1 MKRFIILLIALL
13 LPVSALAL
21 TSVPEGVLTVED
33 EAFANSGV
41 DALIIPAT
49 VTQVGANVL
58 CGSGAAYL
66 YLEGADTVLS
76 EGAAT
81 GVAFV
86 FGPADSSAAA
96 LENFYAADSL
106 VLQDGLYYAVTDTA
120 LPLCPQDASALTGR
134 VTIPKLLEGAPVT
147 SLDAL
152 FLSTAAPSELL
163 VPAYLDL
170 PEGLAATPYETLS
183 VSVPVPDVSE
193 VSAGQSITWST
204 SAEGAYGEVSYL
216 WTFTMNGEV
225 STEVTAEPTIS
236 YIPQA
241 EGSCTAT
248 VSVVDALGDEAASA
262 ESEAVTVS
270 AGQRT
275 FRALLVGNT
284 YPGELGSLAGCDTDI
299 AAMQTMLSTM
309 SGTRFQITRM
319 LNIDAE
325 AIRSNILT
333 VFADAQEG
341 DVSLFY
347 YSGHGAA
354 DGSLVGTGNTF
365 LPVYSL
371 RTALQEIPGT
381 KVVILDCC
389 FSGAVINR
397 SADGEE
403 SPADFNNAIIS
414 AFASLSS
421 TSRSAV
427 NLEDEG
433 YIVLT
438 ACSKDQ
444 ESKTLTDYGRGISFG
459 AFTYSLCYGSGYD
472 EWNIELLSSMPAD
485 TNGNGAITLG
495 EAYADI
501 LPRVEYLNSLV
512 GGTMEQIAQYYGSTS
527 YILWAK

>member
-1 MKRFIILLIALL
+1 MKRFFILLIVLL

-49 VTQVGANVL
+49 VESVGANVL
-58 CGSGAAYL
+58 AGSSASYL
-66 YLEGADTVLS
+66 YLEGADTLLA
-76 EGAAT
+76 EGAAS
-81 GVAFV
+81 GIPFV
-86 FGPADSSAAA
+86 FGPADSSAEA
-96 LENFYAADSL
+96 LENFYPIDSL
-106 VLQDGLYYAVTDTA
+106 VLEDGLYYAVTDAA
-120 LPLCPQDASALTGR
+120 LPLCPQDASALTGS
-134 VTIPKLLEGAPVT
+134 VTIPKLLEGVPVT

-152 FLSTAAPSELL
+152 HLGTAAPAELRI
-163 VPAYLDL
+163 PAYLTL
-170 PEGLAATPYETLS
+170 PEGVTATTYETMT

-193 VSAGQSITWST
+193 SPAGQYITWST
-204 SAEGAYGEVSYL
+204 SVEGAYGDVSYL
-216 WTFTMNGEV
+216 WTFTVNGEA
-225 STEVTAEPTIS
+225 STTITSEPTVQFA
-236 YIPQA
+236 PLA

-248 VSVVDALGDEAASA
+248 VTAADALGDEAVSP
-262 ESEAVTVS
+262 ESEAVTVT

-284 YPGELGSLAGCDTDI
+284 YPGELSSLPGCDVDV

-309 SGTRFQITRM
+309 SGTRFQITPM

-325 AIRSNILT
+325 TIRNSILS
-333 VFADAQEG
+333 VFADAQPG

-347 YSGHGAA
+347 YSGHGSS
-354 DGSLVGTGNTF
+354 DGALVGTGSTS
-365 LPVYSL
+365 LTVYAL

-389 FSGAVINR
+389 YSGAVINR
-397 SADGEE
+397 SASTAE
-403 SPADFNNAIIS
+403 SPSAFNNAVIS
-414 AFASLSS
+414 AFASM
-421 TSRSAV
+421 SRSAL

-444 ESKTLTDYGRGISFG
+444 ESKSLTDYGQGISFG

-472 EWNIELLSSMPAD
+472 EWNIQLLDSMPAD
-485 TNGNGAITLG
+485 ADGNGAITLG
-495 EAYADI
+495 EAYADL
-501 LPRVEYLNSLV
+501 LPRVDYLNSLV
-512 GGTMEQIAQYYGSTS
+512 GGSMEQIAQYYGDTAFV
-527 YILWAK
+527 LWAK